1 MRDWLECA
9 VVTSLEGQWL
19 ITAAELY
26 SRTSW
31 SWVLPLCSVFFLN
44 VLNREASARNEML
57 PWKWREPG
65 KEDDANIQRTLE
77 DDERA
82 SAWRPAHPKFNSLAK
97 VATFD
102 RILHLS
108 SWNLPAQVSLP
119 SSFKGWEQE
128 VCRRG
133 GLRVEVA
140 MDLRAPWSVNISELR
155 GLHGAASCKLLDGAP
170 SVITE
175 HS

>member
-1 MRDWLECA
+1 MQDGELHLMSKCLPSGPHVA
-9 VVTSLEGQWL
+9 VQSGLALSLSL
-19 ITAAELY
+19 LCT
-26 SRTSW
+26 
-31 SWVLPLCSVFFLN
+31 LP
-44 VLNREASARNEML
+44 
-57 PWKWREPG
+57 
-65 KEDDANIQRTLE
+65 
-77 DDERA
+77 
-82 SAWRPAHPKFNSLAK
+82 
-97 VATFD
+97 TFD